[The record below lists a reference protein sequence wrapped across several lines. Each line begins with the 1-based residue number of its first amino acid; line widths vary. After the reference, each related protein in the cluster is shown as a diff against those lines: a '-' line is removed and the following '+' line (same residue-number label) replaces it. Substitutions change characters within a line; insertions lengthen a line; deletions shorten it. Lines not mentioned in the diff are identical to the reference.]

1 MAEFSEQGGSSTM
14 DPSRF
19 RRYVTSRVMSKVIET
34 KSLRR
39 SRHRAEKKRK
49 KNNLPHIVEYFHQL
63 NDGYSHLTAQIISR
77 LKSKYNI
84 EIKCYLVSETDGAN
98 NPEPDLL
105 AKYALEDSSQ
115 ISRHFNL
122 SFNFNK
128 RPDRD
133 VIKKA
138 SKIIANL
145 TDDARTENL
154 ETISTL
160 VWSNDIQALEKL
172 SENLEIGDVNDEFA
186 ERFVQQGNERRSQL
200 GHYSG
205 AMFFYGDEWYWG
217 VDRLYHLERR
227 FLELDLVIDHTDNT
241 LLAPQKTLKIT
252 KLSKNN
258 NFALEF
264 FPSLRS
270 PYTAIVYDRVTQFC
284 DECNLKLVMRPVL
297 PMVMR
302 GLPVTRKKGSYIF
315 KDVAREARA
324 NGVSFGNFYDPIG
337 KPVRD
342 CYSLFGWAKKN
353 NRSNELL
360 SHFLSAAFAMGIN
373 LSRTSNMQYVVER
386 AGLSWDEAKKI
397 IGNKDWYDEI
407 ESNRKTIYAD
417 GLWGVPSFRLLK
429 DKKTIYSAWGQDRL
443 WVLSRILS
451 EFS

>member
-1 MAEFSEQGGSSTM
+1 MNKVVPLLWIRVGSADTL
-14 DPSRF
+14 R
-19 RRYVTSRVMSKVIET
+19 RVMSKVIET

-186 ERFVQQGNERRSQL
+186 ERFIQQGNERRSQL

-205 AMFFYGDEWYWG
+205 AMFFYGDEWYWEWIG
-217 VDRLYHLERR
+217 
-227 FLELDLVIDHTDNT
+227 F
-241 LLAPQKTLKIT
+241 IT
-252 KLSKNN
+252 WS
-258 NFALEF
+258 E
-264 FPSLRS
+264 
-270 PYTAIVYDRVTQFC
+270 D
-284 DECNLKLVMRPVL
+284 
-297 PMVMR
+297 
-302 GLPVTRKKGSYIF
+302 
-315 KDVAREARA
+315 
-324 NGVSFGNFYDPIG
+324 
-337 KPVRD
+337 
-342 CYSLFGWAKKN
+342 
-353 NRSNELL
+353 
-360 SHFLSAAFAMGIN
+360 
-373 LSRTSNMQYVVER
+373 
-386 AGLSWDEAKKI
+386 SW
-397 IGNKDWYDEI
+397 
-407 ESNRKTIYAD
+407 S
-417 GLWGVPSFRLLK
+417 
-429 DKKTIYSAWGQDRL
+429 
-443 WVLSRILS
+443 
-451 EFS
+451 

>member
-186 ERFVQQGNERRSQL
+186 ERFIQQGNERRSQL

-252 KLSKNN
+252 KLTKILTKKPFQYYLIP
-258 NFALEF
+258 NF
-264 FPSLRS
+264 
-270 PYTAIVYDRVTQFC
+270 
-284 DECNLKLVMRPVL
+284 
-297 PMVMR
+297 
-302 GLPVTRKKGSYIF
+302 
-315 KDVAREARA
+315 
-324 NGVSFGNFYDPIG
+324 
-337 KPVRD
+337 
-342 CYSLFGWAKKN
+342 
-353 NRSNELL
+353 
-360 SHFLSAAFAMGIN
+360 
-373 LSRTSNMQYVVER
+373 
-386 AGLSWDEAKKI
+386 
-397 IGNKDWYDEI
+397 
-407 ESNRKTIYAD
+407 
-417 GLWGVPSFRLLK
+417 
-429 DKKTIYSAWGQDRL
+429 
-443 WVLSRILS
+443 
-451 EFS
+451 